1 MGLTANVTSH
11 KGEIFYF
18 TKFTSWSAIIRR
30 LKLEITYKAGPWNW
44 IDDGASGKKVA
55 GEAHRVKD
63 DCWTRK
69 DQQAWFGSLYIS
81 YPFLSQTLK
90 TNIGIPNVLIIP
102 HSQLNVPWNN
112 TVLLVVPCCITS
124 KFKNL
129 YYTSNTII
137 NSNKPNDFFIFAKI
151 ID

>member
-1 MGLTANVTSH
+1 MMVSDLTLNQHMKSWKTLISHIKYSLELLRRRAN
-11 KGEIFYF
+11 
-18 TKFTSWSAIIRR
+18 
-30 LKLEITYKAGPWNW
+30 ITLPFSNFLW
-44 IDDGASGKKVA
+44 
-55 GEAHRVKD
+55 
-63 DCWTRK
+63 
-69 DQQAWFGSLYIS
+69 QQILMDVGQNTTICNSNC
-81 YPFLSQTLK
+81 SQEFAEL
-90 TNIGIPNVLIIP
+90 LIIP